1 VLDQAQDFLN
11 WVAAHPGLALGLLFL
26 VSLLDAVFLVG
37 AFVPAS
43 IMLFAVGALVAMGS
57 LELWPTAAVAAAG
70 AMIGDGLSF
79 WLGRRYGERLFQIP
93 LLQRYPDFVN
103 GGRRF
108 FDKHGGKGVWLARFL
123 GPVRAITPA
132 LAGAAGMPTWV
143 FILADYSAAY
153 LWALIYILPGV
164 LFGASMGLAAEV
176 AARLAGLLVL
186 IFGLVIFFIWFVPL
200 LMGALQR
207 QTERAIGPVL
217 DWSRRHRHLGRF
229 GAALADPEQP
239 ETPALAIVALTLV
252 LLGGFWLFALAEA
265 GAHPYPSPIDALI
278 YQTLHDLQTP
288 WGNSL
293 AYALAQLGSPWVY
306 GPTAIAVFA
315 VLVSR
320 RRLRAAAHWAAAVGF
335 STVISLSLHAVP
347 IRLAPAAYYHGLGA
361 AALPRDLVMVFVIY
375 GFAAVLLATY
385 RRTRIRRF
393 VYVASTVLLTLIVLS
408 RLYLGVEWFSLS
420 LFSAVISLV
429 WIGALGLG
437 YRRHGPERLFL
448 RSFTLPVIAIFVA
461 SAAVRWGIGAGL
473 PDRPLAT
480 DRVQTIESSTWASG
494 GYRQLPLQRIDLR
507 GRSEDPFELQWAGQL
522 PDITASLD
530 AAGWKPLAP
539 LTPGNLL
546 LWLTTSSPIG
556 LLPLLPQVHAGSH
569 QQLALRREQDDEH
582 QQVLRL
588 WLSGWQLPTGE
599 PIWLGQLSA
608 QRARTFYRL
617 LRYPVAD
624 NAALV
629 DFSVPAPFEQRQ
641 VPANNGSRSGTLWLI
656 GKGLNLYTAPYAD
669 ADALSPQPVPLPPSP
684 TPTTTPKPA
693 EHG

>member
-1 VLDQAQDFLN
+1 
-11 WVAAHPGLALGLLFL
+11 
-26 VSLLDAVFLVG
+26 
-37 AFVPAS
+37 
-43 IMLFAVGALVAMGS
+43 
-57 LELWPTAAVAAAG
+57 
-70 AMIGDGLSF
+70 
-79 WLGRRYGERLFQIP
+79 
-93 LLQRYPDFVN
+93 
-103 GGRRF
+103 
-108 FDKHGGKGVWLARFL
+108 
-123 GPVRAITPA
+123 
-132 LAGAAGMPTWV
+132 
-143 FILADYSAAY
+143 
-153 LWALIYILPGV
+153 
-164 LFGASMGLAAEV
+164 
-176 AARLAGLLVL
+176 
-186 IFGLVIFFIWFVPL
+186 
-200 LMGALQR
+200 
-207 QTERAIGPVL
+207 
-217 DWSRRHRHLGRF
+217 
-229 GAALADPEQP
+229 
-239 ETPALAIVALTLV
+239 
-252 LLGGFWLFALAEA
+252 
-265 GAHPYPSPIDALI
+265 
-278 YQTLHDLQTP
+278 
-288 WGNSL
+288 
-293 AYALAQLGSPWVY
+293 
-306 GPTAIAVFA
+306 
-315 VLVSR
+315 
-320 RRLRAAAHWAAAVGF
+320 
-335 STVISLSLHAVP
+335 
-347 IRLAPAAYYHGLGA
+347 
-361 AALPRDLVMVFVIY
+361 
-375 GFAAVLLATY
+375 
-385 RRTRIRRF
+385 
-393 VYVASTVLLTLIVLS
+393 VLS

-461 SAAVRWGIGAGL
+461 SAAIRWGIGAGL